1 MSRVPRIIAGNV
13 TVVVP
18 TMGGAFL
25 QGCLES
31 IARGTVWPARLVVI
45 DQGRDEAVAR
55 WVAALQQRRMAVLHV
70 QTTPAG
76 ISAATNR
83 GLKEVRTGFAAVTH
97 DDCRVRHDWLERLA
111 ARLEEI
117 GDAILT
123 GRVEPEG
130 EGIVLTVKRDH
141 QPATYMA
148 PRLTGDVL
156 FPSNM
161 AFALRLIER
170 IGWLD
175 EHPSLATA
183 GEDNEWAH
191 RALRAGVKIVYDP
204 TVVVSHL
211 ARHGPEDL
219 PGLYRRYARG
229 QGAFYGAWLRRGD
242 RFIALRAARDLL
254 RAPWLLARGLVTRN
268 HELISMGRGDI
279 AGLLPGI
286 VAGLRNPG
294 VRADARLIEHTRQ
307 SAPAQV
313 HRDV

>member
-1 MSRVPRIIAGNV
+1 MAGNV

-25 QGCLES
+25 QACLES
-31 IARGTVWPARLVVI
+31 IARGTVWPARLVLI
-45 DQGRDEAVAR
+45 DQGRDEVVAR
-55 WVAALQQRRMAVLHV
+55 WVAALQERRMDVLHV
-70 QTTPAG
+70 QTAPAG

-83 GLKEVRTGFAAVTH
+83 GLKEVRTRFAAVTH
-97 DDCRVRHDWLERLA
+97 DDCRVSHDWLERLA

-130 EGIVLTVKRDH
+130 EGIVLTVKTDPE
-141 QPATYMA
+141 PAVCLA

-156 FPSNM
+156 FPPNM
-161 AFALRLIER
+161 AFALRLVER

-211 ARHGPEDL
+211 ARHGPKDL

-229 QGAFYGAWLRRGD
+229 HGAFYGTWLRRGD
-242 RFIALRAARDLL
+242 PVIALRAARDLV
-254 RAPWLLARGLVTRN
+254 RAPWLLVRGLVTRN
-268 HELISMGRGDI
+268 SQLIAMGYGEVT
-279 AGLLPGI
+279 GLLPGI

-294 VRADARLIEHTRQ
+294 VRTGRAAG
-307 SAPAQV
+307 
-313 HRDV
+313 